1 MMAGIRGRDTRP
13 ELRLRK
19 ALFARGFRY
28 RINDRRLPG
37 RPDLVF
43 PRYRAAVMVHGC
55 FWHRHADCR
64 YATVPATRT
73 DFWMAK
79 FEANRKRDRVVLEE
93 LARAGWRCA
102 VVWECGLKGPQ
113 AETTIERVARWLE
126 SGATPPVSG
135 SAAPF
140 VETFG

>member
-1 MMAGIRGRDTRP
+1 MAGIRGRDTRP
-13 ELRLRK
+13 EQRLRK
-19 ALFARGFRY
+19 ALFAKGFRY

-43 PRYRAAVMVHGC
+43 PRYRAVVLVHGC
-55 FWHRHADCR
+55 FWHRHEDCR

-79 FEANRKRDRVVLEE
+79 FERNRKRDRVVLEE
-93 LARAGWRCA
+93 LARARWRCA
-102 VVWECGLKGPQ
+102 VVWECGLKGRQ
-113 AETTIERVARWLE
+113 AETTIESVARWLA

-135 SAAPF
+135 CSAPF

>member
-1 MMAGIRGRDTRP
+1 MAGIRGRDTRP
-13 ELRLRK
+13 EQRLRK

-43 PRYRAAVMVHGC
+43 PRYRAVVLVHGC
-55 FWHRHADCR
+55 FWHRHEDCR

-79 FEANRKRDRVVLEE
+79 FERNRKRDRVVLEE

-102 VVWECGLKGPQ
+102 VVWECGLKGAQ
-113 AETTIERVARWLE
+113 AETTIESVARWLE
-126 SGATPPVSG
+126 SGETPP
-135 SAAPF
+135 
-140 VETFG
+140 

>member
-1 MMAGIRGRDTRP
+1 MAGIRGRDTRP

-79 FEANRKRDRVVLEE
+79 FEANRKRDRAVLEE

-102 VVWECGLKGPQ
+102 VVWECGLKGAK
-113 AETTIERVARWLE
+113 AETTIEHVARWLE
-126 SGATPPVSG
+126 SRATPPVSG
-135 SAAPF
+135 SAAPI